1 MNTLDNTALITRKQ
15 NFGLPVLTC
24 PHCGHEHHYNWDDY
38 KSWIGITVCHKCL
51 KDFFFEIEL
60 KPFFSARAIC
70 KKHDWGEIKD
80 IDLDE
85 NGNPSEDSHG
95 AVWVRECKVC
105 GVFADMEYHLQL
117 TPKNKDLLEVLPQIT
132 LNEFFNHPMF
142 LKLKDLFEFFMMR
155 YNCNDHQVRE
165 EIATHFY
172 NAIRVIQG
180 EDQDEV
186 YNPDWKNFQAPNNV
200 SGDVVCTDNAGA
212 EGKLTF
218 EKPYYVYQKHARA
231 VQVTDDTGAMN
242 YFHHSRFKKIE
253 EKI

>member
-105 GVFADMEYHLQL
+105 GVFADMEYH
-117 TPKNKDLLEVLPQIT
+117 
-132 LNEFFNHPMF
+132 
-142 LKLKDLFEFFMMR
+142 
-155 YNCNDHQVRE
+155 
-165 EIATHFY
+165 
-172 NAIRVIQG
+172 
-180 EDQDEV
+180 
-186 YNPDWKNFQAPNNV
+186 
-200 SGDVVCTDNAGA
+200 
-212 EGKLTF
+212 
-218 EKPYYVYQKHARA
+218 
-231 VQVTDDTGAMN
+231 
-242 YFHHSRFKKIE
+242 
-253 EKI
+253 